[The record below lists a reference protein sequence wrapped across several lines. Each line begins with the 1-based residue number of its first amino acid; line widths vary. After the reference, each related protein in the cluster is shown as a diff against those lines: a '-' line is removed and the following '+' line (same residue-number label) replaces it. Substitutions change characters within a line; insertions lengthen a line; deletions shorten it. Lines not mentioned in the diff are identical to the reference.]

1 MKPDSPSALL
11 TSPMQVI
18 RVCWTAI
25 RPRTL
30 TIAVTPVLLGTA
42 LAWADGSVHHWLAL
56 WAALGCALLIQIGTN
71 LHNDV
76 VDFERG
82 TDRASRIGP
91 LRVTA
96 AGWVSPSAMH
106 RATVWSYG
114 LAVVIGLY
122 LVAQG
127 GWPILL
133 AGVSSLL
140 AGRAYSGG
148 PRPLSHTALGELFVL
163 VFFGLVAVAG
173 SHWLQS
179 GAPSL
184 DAWLC
189 GAAVGLPAAAVL
201 LVNNYRDL
209 DDDVRSGRC
218 TLVAR
223 LGRARARSVYFVMM
237 LLPFGLVLLLAA
249 RGRPGV
255 LLALL
260 ALPYSVQLTR
270 RLSED
275 APGASLNAVLAATA
289 KVGLIL
295 GMLLS
300 VGVFL

>member
-1 MKPDSPSALL
+1 MEPDNASVTFATPA
-11 TSPMQVI
+11 PGW
-18 RVCWTAI
+18 RVWWTAI

-30 TIAVTPVLLGTA
+30 SIAVTPVLLGTA
-42 LAWADGSVHHWLAL
+42 LAWADGSARHWTVLL
-56 WAALGCALLIQIGTN
+56 AALSCALLIQIGTN

-82 TDRASRIGP
+82 TDRPDRVGP

-96 AGWVSPSAMH
+96 AGWVRADAMH
-106 RATVWSYG
+106 RATACSYG
-114 LAVVIGLY
+114 LAMLLGSY

-140 AGRAYSGG
+140 AGWAYSGG
-148 PRPLSHTALGELFVL
+148 SRPVSHSALGEVFVL
-163 VFFGLVAVAG
+163 VFFGLVAVTG

-179 GAPSL
+179 GTPSI

-189 GAAVGLPAAAVL
+189 GAALGLPAAAVL

-209 DDDVRSGRC
+209 ENDVRSGRH
-218 TLVAR
+218 TLVAC
-223 LGRARARSVYFVMM
+223 LGQAHARTAYIAMM
-237 LLPFGLVLLLAA
+237 TLPFGLVLVLAW
-249 RGRPGV
+249 RGHPGA

-260 ALPYSVQLTR
+260 ALPFSLQLTQ
-270 RLSED
+270 RLRPT
-275 APGASLNAVLAATA
+275 AHGASLNVLLAATA

-295 GMLLS
+295 GLLLA